1 MGSDHY
7 PIEYQ
12 IKINKKRYSKYTNR
26 ITTKKTDWIIYQREL
41 KIQEDKIRTKNFKRS
56 NMQERY
62 RVIIE
67 IIKEAIEKANNNTE
81 KKRIT
86 INVGVDKIRY
96 EEEKRKVDRK
106 KCLKNPVSWWD
117 EECRLT
123 VEERRKKF
131 DKYQESLSLQDFIEY
146 KKYKAISRK

>member
-12 IKINKKRYSKYTNR
+12 IKINKKRYLKYTNR

-81 KKRIT
+81 
-86 INVGVDKIRY
+86 
-96 EEEKRKVDRK
+96 RK
-106 KCLKNPVSWWD
+106 
-117 EECRLT
+117 E
-123 VEERRKKF
+123 
-131 DKYQESLSLQDFIEY
+131 
-146 KKYKAISRK
+146 